1 MSDNENASQAE
12 DSVETTDRNELR
24 KRAAKKA
31 ETKDARDAAA
41 TVMAAAKDPSKYVY
55 YVSAKPEKI
64 TFDIKVAGTDYSPA
78 WDKDK
83 KHLCWRIPT
92 EVSDRF
98 EMHSH
103 FVSGR
108 IIKAKE

>member
-1 MSDNENASQAE
+1 MSDNETAPQVE
-12 DSVETTDRNELR
+12 EETTDRNELR

-31 ETKDARDAAA
+31 EIKDARDAAA
-41 TVMAAAKDPSKYVY
+41 SVIAVSKEPSKYVY

-92 EVSDRF
+92 EISDRF

>member
-1 MSDNENASQAE
+1 MSDNETTQVE
-12 DSVETTDRNELR
+12 DSSETTDRNELR

-31 ETKDARDAAA
+31 EVAEAQKAAA
-41 TVMAAAKDPSKYVY
+41 TVVAASKDPSKYAY

-92 EVSDRF
+92 EFAERF